1 MTNDFIKEKLKEIEK
16 AKSNAEE
23 AIKDLAHEHE
33 RIVAEHN
40 ALCGA
45 EQAYK
50 EMLAELERAKT
61 EEAKK

>member
-23 AIKDLAHEHE
+23 AIKDLTHERE

-50 EMLAELERAKT
+50 EMLAEFEKAKT
-61 EEAKK
+61 EEAQK